1 MERKDLIYVTSA
13 GTYTDIDTYACAT
26 AYGELLRLKG
36 YNAHAVISKNF
47 TESIPKFLHELKV
60 EYLDQTTVN
69 LEKADSLII
78 VDRSDIDGLKSSIDI
93 AKVKEVY
100 DHHFGY
106 EKYWQNLLGKNSYIE
121 KVGSCATL
129 IWGAISGAIRKD
141 CFEQKISRNSLMLIY
156 SAIISN
162 TLNFKAGVTT
172 QKDINSAN
180 EIKSLAQIDDTYV
193 EKYFTTVT
201 ANIEKDPYNA
211 MLKDVKAVKVGDQKI
226 AIGQL
231 ELWNSANVISSL
243 VDQIPGFLPG
253 FQDLPFFITVASIS
267 DGKTTFI
274 SNSSAVKKLLGNAL
288 NFTWISEDF
297 FVLDKLLLR
306 KEIIK
311 DFQAS

>member
-1 MERKDLIYVTSA
+1 MDKGDLTYVTSGGA
-13 GTYTDIDTYACAT
+13 YTDIDTYACT
-26 AYGELLRLKG
+26 IAYSEMLRLKG

-47 TESIPKFLHELKV
+47 TETIPKFLTALKV
-60 EYLDQTTVN
+60 EYLDQETVN
-69 LEKADSLII
+69 LNEADSLII
-78 VDRSDIDGLKSSIDI
+78 IDRSDTEGLKSSIDTT
-93 AKVKEVY
+93 KVKEIY

-106 EKYWQNLLGKNSYIE
+106 EKYWKELLDRNSHIE

-129 IWGAISGAIRKD
+129 IWCAIRKD
-141 CFEQKISRNSLMLIY
+141 CFEQKISRNSLMLLY

-211 MLKDVKAVKVGDQKI
+211 MLKDVKTVKIGTQTL

-231 ELWNSANVISSL
+231 ELWDSADIIGSL
-243 VDQIPGFLPG
+243 VDQIPSFLPG

-274 SNSSAVKKLLGNAL
+274 SNSSEAKKMLGDAL
-288 NFTWISEDF
+288 DFTWRSEDF
-297 FVLDKLLLR
+297 FVLERLLLR

-311 DFQAS
+311 NLQAI

>member
-1 MERKDLIYVTSA
+1 MEKKDLIYVTSA
-13 GTYTDIDTYACAT
+13 GTYTDLDTYACAT
-26 AYGELLRLKG
+26 AYSELLRLKG
-36 YNAHAVISKNF
+36 YDAHAVISKNF

-106 EKYWQNLLGKNSYIE
+106 EKYWKELLDRNSHIE

-129 IWGAISGAIRKD
+129 IWCAIRKD
-141 CFEQKISRNSLMLIY
+141 CFEQKISRNSLMLLY

-180 EIKSLAQIDDTYV
+180 EIKGLAQIDDTYV

-231 ELWNSANVISSL
+231 ELWDSANVISSL
-243 VDQIPGFLPG
+243 VDQIPNFLPG
-253 FQDLPFFITVASIS
+253 FEDQPFFITVASIS

>member
-1 MERKDLIYVTSA
+1 MDKGDLTYVTSGGA
-13 GTYTDIDTYACAT
+13 YTDIDTYACT
-26 AYGELLRLKG
+26 IAYSEMLRLKG

-47 TESIPKFLHELKV
+47 TESIPKFLKELKV
-60 EYLDQTTVN
+60 EYLDQETVN
-69 LEKADSLII
+69 LNEADSLII
-78 VDRSDIDGLKSSIDI
+78 IDRSDTEGLKSSIDTT
-93 AKVKEVY
+93 KVKEIY

-106 EKYWQNLLGKNSYIE
+106 EKYWKELLDRNSHIE
-121 KVGSCATL
+121 KVGSCGTL
-129 IWGAISGAIRKD
+129 IWCAIRYAIRKD
-141 CFEQKISRNSLMLIY
+141 CSEQKISRNSLMLLY

-180 EIKSLAQIDDTYV
+180 EIKGLAQIDDTYV

-253 FQDLPFFITVASIS
+253 FEDQPFFITVASIS

-274 SNSSAVKKLLGNAL
+274 SKSSAVKKLLGNAL

>member
-1 MERKDLIYVTSA
+1 MNKGDLTYVTSGGA
-13 GTYTDIDTYACAT
+13 YTDIDTYACT
-26 AYGELLRLKG
+26 IAYSEMLRLKG

-47 TESIPKFLHELKV
+47 TETIPKFLTALKV
-60 EYLDQTTVN
+60 EYLDQETVN
-69 LEKADSLII
+69 LNEADSLII
-78 VDRSDIDGLKSSIDI
+78 VDRSDIEGLKSSIDTT
-93 AKVKEVY
+93 KVKEIY

-106 EKYWQNLLGKNSYIE
+106 EKYWKELLGRNSHIE

-129 IWGAISGAIRKD
+129 IYCAIRSAIRKD
-141 CFEQKISRNSLMLIY
+141 CFERKISQNSLILLY

-172 QKDINSAN
+172 QKDIISAE
-180 EIKSLAQIDDTYV
+180 EIKNLAKIDDSFTQ
-193 EKYFTTVT
+193 KYFTTVT

-211 MLKDVKAVKVGDQKI
+211 MLKDVKSIIAGDKKI

-231 ELWNSANVISSL
+231 ELWDSANLISSL
-243 VDQIPGFLPG
+243 VDQIPSFLPG

-274 SNSSAVKKLLGNAL
+274 SKSFEAKKMLGDAL
-288 NFTWISEDF
+288 DFTWRSEDF
-297 FVLDKLLLR
+297 FVLERLLLR

-311 DFQAS
+311 DLQAS